1 MSLLTITK
9 VSGILFILDSNT
21 TNPKAYFGGTGK
33 YQFSSDDTT
42 FQIFIGTDVYT
53 NTWQNLRVGTSTPT
67 SVSQAKT
74 LLNSIFGT

>member
-1 MSLLTITK
+1 MSTLSLTK
-9 VSGILFILDSNT
+9 VSGVLFVLDSNVA
-21 TNPKAYFGGTGK
+21 NPKSYFGATGK

-42 FQIFIGTDVYT
+42 LQIFIGTDIYT

-67 SVSQAKT
+67 SVSQAKV